1 MEFTHVPVLVQKVT
15 ELLKPEPHKQ
25 YLDGT
30 LGGGGHTEQIL
41 LHSSPDGRVLGL
53 DRDAEALVAARDRLS
68 RYGERLTVRQANFA
82 NATEILAEMDWH
94 QVDGAVLDLGVSS
107 HQLLSAERG
116 FSFQFDSRLDMRM
129 DRRQSLDA
137 FEIVNRFSVAEI
149 EKILRDYGEEP
160 QARRIALAIAAER
173 TSKPIETTGALA
185 AIVARV
191 KGRRRQQRYNPATQ
205 TFQALR
211 IAVNREL
218 ESLRA
223 FLENA
228 YDLLRPN
235 GRMVIIS
242 FHSLEDRLV
251 KTAVRKWSKSC
262 LCPPY
267 TARCQCGWSQKVR
280 VLTKKPITA
289 PQSEIEQNPRARS
302 AKLRAVERI

>member
-1 MEFTHVPVLVQKVT
+1 MEFWHASVMVQEVM
-15 ELLKPEPHKQ
+15 EFLKPGPHKQ

-53 DRDAEALVAARDRLS
+53 DRDEEALAAARARLS
-68 RYGERLTVRQANFA
+68 AYGSRLTIRQANFA
-82 NATEILAEMDWH
+82 DAKNILAEMNWH
-94 QVDGAVLDLGVSS
+94 QVDGALLDLGLSS
-107 HQLLSAERG
+107 PQIEAPERG
-116 FSFQFDSRLDMRM
+116 FSFQLDARLDMRM

-137 FEIVNRFSVAEI
+137 FEIVNRFSAAEI
-149 EKILRDYGEEP
+149 ESILREYGEEP
-160 QARRIALAIAAER
+160 QARRIAQAIAGER
-173 TSKPIETTGALA
+173 KSEAIATTARLA

-191 KGRRRQQRYNPATQ
+191 KGKRRHRHHPATQ

-218 ESLRA
+218 DSLRS
-223 FLENA
+223 FLESG
-228 YDLLRPN
+228 YELLRPN

-251 KTAVRKWSKSC
+251 KTAVRKWSRNC
-262 LCPPY
+262 LCPSYAP
-267 TARCQCGWSQKVR
+267 RCQCGWSQKVR
-280 VLTKKPITA
+280 VLTKKPVVPSRTEVEA
-289 PQSEIEQNPRARS
+289 NPRARS